1 MMNLT
6 NLGYLPD
13 ANVLIARAF
22 EVHTH
27 HRMASKWFNAPG
39 LQWALCPFTEAGFIR
54 YATDTGKG
62 RGNLRMGEATAIL
75 ETLAKHPGFQFHP
88 VTHDWRTLTKP
99 FFKRLHGHKQV
110 TDAYLLGH
118 AVLDGLVLAT
128 FDSSLVHLAGEHSK
142 HVHVL
147 EAK

>member
-62 RGNLRMGEATAIL
+62 RGNLSMGEATAIL
-75 ETLAKHPGFQFHP
+75 ETLAQHPGFQFHP
-88 VTHDWRTLTKP
+88 VTHDWRTLTK
-99 FFKRLHGHKQV
+99 
-110 TDAYLLGH
+110 
-118 AVLDGLVLAT
+118 
-128 FDSSLVHLAGEHSK
+128 
-142 HVHVL
+142 
-147 EAK
+147 